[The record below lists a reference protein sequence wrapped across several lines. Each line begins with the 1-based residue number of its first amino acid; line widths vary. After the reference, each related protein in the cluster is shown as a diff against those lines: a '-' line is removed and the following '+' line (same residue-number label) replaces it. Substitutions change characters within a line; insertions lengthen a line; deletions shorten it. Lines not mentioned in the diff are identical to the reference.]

1 MGERQL
7 SNDTTTAGWLTP
19 TSDPPDDDEALERKL
34 SQWVRGL
41 SGLPAKMVRPRW
53 TPTQAPLLPQDTN
66 WCAFGIIDIS
76 DDDNPAFQNQ
86 TDDSAEMWKHEKIE
100 CMASFYGPGSQGI
113 GSQFRDGL
121 RVSQNNA
128 QLNALGLSLGSY
140 TKFTSTPE
148 LINNQWVRRYD
159 MTIYLR
165 RKLIRTYGIKT
176 FLSAPVSFFGD

>member
-1 MGERQL
+1 M
-7 SNDTTTAGWLTP
+7 SNDTTVAGWLTP
-19 TSDPPDDDEALERKL
+19 TGAPPDDDEALERIL

-53 TPTQAPLLPQDTN
+53 MPTQAPLLPQDTN

-140 TKFTSTPE
+140 TKLTSAPE

-159 MTIYLR
+159 MMIQLR
-165 RKLIRTYGIKT
+165 RKLVRTYGIKSI
-176 FLSAPVSFFGD
+176 LSVPVSITGD

>member
-1 MGERQL
+1 MG
-7 SNDTTTAGWLTP
+7 NDTTAATWLKP
-19 TSDPPDDDEALERKL
+19 TGTLPDDDETLERNL
-34 SQWVRGL
+34 SEWILGL
-41 SGLPAKMVRPRW
+41 TGLPDGHVRPRW
-53 TPTQAPLLPQDTN
+53 TPVQPSQLPQDTN

-140 TKFTSTPE
+140 TKLTSAPE

-159 MTIYLR
+159 LKIQLR
-165 RKLIRTYGIKT
+165 RKLVRTYGIKSI
-176 FLSAPVSFFGD
+176 LSVPVSIIGD

>member
-1 MGERQL
+1 M
-7 SNDTTTAGWLTP
+7 SNDTTVAGWLTP
-19 TSDPPDDDEALERKL
+19 TGVPPDDDEGLERKL

-53 TPTQAPLLPQDTN
+53 TPTQAPLLSQDTN

-128 QLNALGLSLGSY
+128 QLNVLGLSLGSY
-140 TKFTSTPE
+140 TKLTSAPE

-159 MTIYLR
+159 MMIQLR
-165 RKLIRTYGIKT
+165 RKLVRTYGIKSI
-176 FLSAPVSFFGD
+176 LSVPVSITGD